1 MSTRLR
7 CAEYVLDKALPTQK
21 GASMVLESGAEWLE
35 LRFVAPSGQP
45 SKDDP
50 SLKDQA
56 ISTTYRVEDENSHTS
71 SHTDVNEGSEEDQ

>member
-35 LRFVAPSGQP
+35 LRFVSPSGP
-45 SKDDP
+45 AAKDTA

-56 ISTTYRVEDENSHTS
+56 ISTTYSVEPETSHTS
-71 SHTDVNEGSEEDQ
+71 PHTDVEPEDETSP